1 MFSSIDPVY
10 VVLLIIIAAGGGW
23 WYWSNKKKAKDA
35 KPIGISQVT
44 VDDPMI
50 GRREKQELE
59 DNISQDE
66 PEVPVLSKEDM
77 KPAVAA
83 PVKAP
88 EAEKPQQKELELPLP
103 EPELPRDLTEEFRC
117 AGHRFARIDTGIE
130 AVLHFT
136 PTESPA
142 FEPEKLKAAQK
153 AAKALEMPFP
163 LQFSFFSAKTG
174 LWTDDAADAEDCR
187 EFYLSTLTAN
197 RRKKL
202 DNLEVSRF
210 LGLADRLGIDLAAD
224 VEAPDA
230 ERVLATADKVSRIVE
245 KYTQY
250 ITFKLVGARDIDDSA
265 FNEAALGCGFVYS
278 EGHYE
283 KREQGVSDPLVVL
296 GRMPQLK
303 NELGLALNIPLTNP
317 AAKPLTDLCAIAN
330 DLACRLDLEFTDP
343 YGAPVDDKLASQTAW
358 QLNELYREMAN
369 VGVAAGSPRAR
380 RIFCGS

>member
-103 EPELPRDLTEEFRC
+103 EPELPRDLTEEFHC

-369 VGVAAGSPRAR
+369 VGVAAGAPRAR

>member
-103 EPELPRDLTEEFRC
+103 EPELPRDLTEEFHC

>member
-83 PVKAP
+83 PVKTP

-103 EPELPRDLTEEFRC
+103 EPELPRDLTEEFHC

>member
-10 VVLLIIIAAGGGW
+10 VVLLIIVAAGGGW
-23 WYWSNKKKAKDA
+23 WYWRNKKQAQEK

-44 VDDPMI
+44 VDDPVI
-50 GRREKQELE
+50 GRHEKQEFA

-66 PEVPVLSKEDM
+66 PEVPVLKPDDM
-77 KPAVAA
+77 KESIVA
-83 PVKAP
+83 PKEKASEP
-88 EAEKPQQKELELPLP
+88 KPQQKELDLPLP
-103 EPELPRDLTEEFRC
+103 EPELPRDVTEEFHC
-117 AGHRFARIDTGIE
+117 EGHRFARIDAGVE

-136 PTESPA
+136 PTEAPA

-153 AAKALEMPFP
+153 AAKALEMPFA
-163 LQFSFFSAKTG
+163 LQFSFFSAKNG
-174 LWTDDAADAEDCR
+174 LWTDDAADVEDCR
-187 EFYLSTLTAN
+187 EFYVSTLTAN

-230 ERVLATADKVSRIVE
+230 EKILATADKVSRIVE
-245 KYTQY
+245 KYSKY

-283 KREQGVSDPLVVL
+283 KREQGVSDPLIVL

-303 NELGLALNIPLTNP
+303 NELGLALNIPLSNP
-317 AAKPLTDLCAIAN
+317 AAKPLADLCAIAN
-330 DLACRLDLEFTDP
+330 DLACRLDLAFTDP
-343 YGAPVDDKLASQTAW
+343 FGAPVTDGAASQTAW
-358 QLNELYREMAN
+358 QLTELYREMAN